1 MKNKLTKTGLNKQEI
16 LEDDTKLKKMGV
28 TELKQR
34 ELSRNE
40 IKRKIKRKQNG
51 KNGKHLKVAG
61 KTTKLMEIS

>member
-1 MKNKLTKTGLNKQEI
+1 
-16 LEDDTKLKKMGV
+16 MGV

-40 IKRKIKRKQNG
+40 IKWKIKRKQNV

>member
-1 MKNKLTKTGLNKQEI
+1 
-16 LEDDTKLKKMGV
+16 MGV